1 MKHLGLVG
9 AVLPIVLIGIA
20 LIGFVLTLRSDVTS
34 VAKDLQAI
42 GAEAAA
48 AQERIDQDRAI
59 RTDLDMDIRRDLT
72 DLTNALNERINDLET
87 SLAVSSDQQRTINA
101 DHQGF
106 AEALRELGLAGMLPS
121 GERREYGGYGVK

>member
-42 GAEAAA
+42 GTEATA

-59 RTDLDMDIRRDLT
+59 RVDLDMDIRRDLT
-72 DLTNALNERINDLET
+72 DLTNALSERLNDLET
-87 SLAVSSDQQRTINA
+87 SLAIASNEQRTINA

-106 AEALRELGLAGMLPS
+106 AEALRELGEAGMLPS